1 MQQRVGLARAFAAES
16 ETLLMDEPFAA
27 IDAQNAEILSE
38 ELRSMIAAE
47 QRTILFITHNMDE
60 ALFLSNRDILMSTD
74 PGCISE
80 DARFDPQH
88 TQGVEFRAERG
99 VV

>member
-1 MQQRVGLARAFAAES
+1 MQHRVGLARAVAAES

-27 IDAQNAEILSE
+27 IDAQNAEILRE

-60 ALFLSNRDILMSTD
+60 ALFLSNRVIIMSAD
-74 PGCISE
+74 PRSE
-80 DARFDPQH
+80 
-88 TQGVEFRAERG
+88 ERRVG
-99 VV
+99 NECVSQCRTRWSPYH